1 MKTYTNIFN
10 NIKKSQITSVSWS
23 LLVIGAVYLLSAPEV
38 YAVQAGEMKT
48 SVDYLKGLLDNN
60 IVPAVIGTGIVA
72 GMGLAFM
79 KSTFSPLLIALSTAV
94 AYGFANKW
102 ITTVYALCV

>member
-1 MKTYTNIFN
+1 MKTQFLTLNR
-10 NIKKSQITSVSWS
+10 IKESQLKGFTWS
-23 LLVIGAVYLLSAPEV
+23 FAAIGAALLLSSPDAF
-38 YAVQAGEMKT
+38 AVQAGEMKT